1 MFMLSRLIAIVV
13 AFASTVG
20 QGAAQRP
27 TILFG
32 SPIALTG
39 SLANEGKLTKEGYD
53 FWAQYVNAHGGLRVG
68 STSYDVAIR
77 YADDGSD
84 PHKTAVL
91 LEDMIV
97 NGHINFILSPYG
109 SAAAFSAS
117 AVAERHGVPMVVSS
131 GSAERIYSQGYHYI
145 FDVQSPARKYLTG
158 VIELAVRRTP
168 RPQTL
173 AISSAS
179 DGFSLEVQ
187 QGVAE
192 SANDH
197 GIHVVYNDHYGDAP
211 DAVSATVTAIKAV
224 NPDIVLN
231 AGHLKD
237 ALEMQRDLKAQHVSA
252 KIYGYTVG
260 PDSPAFR
267 QTLGRDAEGVMGSS
281 QWSSAVTYNGEPGF
295 YQKAQDY
302 AAAFT
307 RAYGHAPDYH
317 DGEASAAG
325 LAFQYALANAGT
337 LDRTAVRDAL
347 AHLQVETFFGVLK
360 FDSRGMNVYK
370 PMVINQI
377 QNGNLV
383 TVYPYRLA
391 NAKPLYP
398 APAWSY

>member
-1 MFMLSRLIAIVV
+1 MLKLSRLLAIVI

-20 QGAAQRP
+20 QGVAQKP
-27 TILFG
+27 TIVFG
-32 SPIALTG
+32 SPMALTG

-53 FWAQYVNAHGGLRVG
+53 FWMNYVNAHGGLRVG
-68 STSYDVAIR
+68 STSYNVQIE

-84 PHKTAVL
+84 PHKTAEI
-91 LEDMIV
+91 LEGMVTKDHV
-97 NGHINFILSPYG
+97 NFILSPYG
-109 SAAAFSAS
+109 SAATFTAA

-131 GSAERIYSQGYHYI
+131 GSAQRIYSQGYRNV
-145 FDVQSPARKYLTG
+145 FDVQSPAYKYLTG
-158 VIELAVRRTP
+158 IIELSVRRTP
-168 RPQTL
+168 RPLTV

-187 QGVAE
+187 QGTAQ

-197 GIHVVYNDHYGDAP
+197 GIHVVYNDHYTDAP
-211 DAVSATVTAIKAV
+211 GAVAAAVTAIKAA

-237 ALEMQRDLKAQHVSA
+237 ALEMQKDLKEQHVNA

-267 QTLGRDAEGVMGSS
+267 QALGRDAEGVMGSS
-281 QWSSAVTYNGEPGF
+281 QWSSAVTYYGEAGF
-295 YQKAQDY
+295 YRRAPEY

-307 RAYGHAPDYH
+307 RVYGHAPDYH
-317 DGEASAAG
+317 DAEASATG
-325 LAFQYALANAGT
+325 LAFQYALQNAGT
-337 LDRTAVRDAL
+337 LDRASVRDAL
-347 AHLQVETFFGVLK
+347 AHLQVETFFGVIK
-360 FDSRGMNVYK
+360 FDSRGMNIYK
-370 PMVINQI
+370 PTVINQI
-377 QNGNLV
+377 QNGALL
-383 TVYPYRLA
+383 TIYPYRLA